1 MVDTATVGGRV
12 RAVWNDG
19 RSRTLV
25 AIAAGWFL
33 SMGVRLTYP
42 VLLPNLRGAYGL
54 SLTAAGFLL
63 SLLWAAYA
71 VGQLPGGILAD
82 KFGERRILVVST
94 VISAVTIAFVA
105 AATSAPILFGATT
118 LFGLG
123 TALYG
128 VSRFTALSEIYPNKD
143 GSAIGVTM
151 AAGEAGNVVMPA
163 IAGVVAA
170 AIAWQ
175 LGFGIAIPLFALV
188 GVSLWLFVPERT
200 ADDESAID
208 SISVDAARYIFEEI
222 SRPAIL
228 LVGVLQILGYSIWQ
242 AFTGFYPTYL
252 IEVKEF
258 SPSVAAGL
266 FALFFTTG
274 ILVQPLSGNA
284 YDRIGLNRILPVL
297 MALTAVGMV
306 AVSFAQSFWAV
317 VAATAVL
324 SSLLG
329 QATVTLSYI
338 TAALPR
344 DMRGTGL
351 GAIRTV
357 YMGLG
362 AASPLLFGAF
372 ADRGY
377 FDEGF
382 LVLAVVAAVVSL
394 LSLRIPDR

>member
-1 MVDTATVGGRV
+1 
-12 RAVWNDG
+12 
-19 RSRTLV
+19 
-25 AIAAGWFL
+25 
-33 SMGVRLTYP
+33 MGVRLTYP
-42 VLLPNLRGAYGL
+42 VLLPFLRGTYDL

-63 SLLWAAYA
+63 SLLWMAYA

-82 KFGERRILVVST
+82 KFGERRILTIST
-94 VISAVTIAFVA
+94 IISSIAIAFVA
-105 AATSAPILFGATT
+105 AATSTWVLFVSTT

-163 IAGVVAA
+163 IAGVVAVV
-170 AIAWQ
+170 AWQ
-175 LGFGIAIPLFALV
+175 LSFGIAIPLFVLV
-188 GVSLWLFVPERT
+188 GVSLWLFVPEQT
-200 ADDESAID
+200 ADDDSAVDSVSLESA
-208 SISVDAARYIFEEI
+208 RYVLAEI
-222 SRPAIL
+222 SRPSIL
-228 LVGVLQILGYSIWQ
+228 LVGLLQILGYSIWQ

-252 IEVKEF
+252 IEVKGF
-258 SPSVAAGL
+258 SSSVAAGL
-266 FALFFTTG
+266 FALFFAVG

-284 YDRIGLNRILPVL
+284 YDRIGLNRILPLL
-297 MALTAVGMV
+297 MGLTALGMFF
-306 AVSFAQSFWAV
+306 VSFVESFWAV
-317 VAATAVL
+317 VVITITL

-338 TAALPR
+338 TSALPR

-362 AASPLLFGAF
+362 AASPILFGAF
-372 ADRGY
+372 ADRGF

-382 LVLAVVAAVVSL
+382 AVLSIVAATVCV
-394 LSLRIPDR
+394 LSLRFPHR